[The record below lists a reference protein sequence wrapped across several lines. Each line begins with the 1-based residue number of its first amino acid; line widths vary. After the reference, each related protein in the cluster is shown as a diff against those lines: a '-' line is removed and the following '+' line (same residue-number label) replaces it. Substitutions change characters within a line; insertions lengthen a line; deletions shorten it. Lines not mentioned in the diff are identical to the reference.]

1 MHKLLK
7 PWDYLILTASNEEQ
21 AAAYKS
27 QLQLRQKL
35 GLIQD
40 VKQIMTVSDP
50 GGRRIGSGGST
61 IFCIMKVLQREL
73 GGCVDHSKSP
83 WVAIHACLSGARP
96 CPQIHLFQIYY
107 RQSCLKIHISAVA
120 QCQVCCTKNSG

>member
-40 VKQIMTVSDP
+40 VKQIMAVSDP
-50 GGRRIGSGGST
+50 GGRRIGSGR
-61 IFCIMKVLQREL
+61 L
-73 GGCVDHSKSP
+73 
-83 WVAIHACLSGARP
+83 
-96 CPQIHLFQIYY
+96 
-107 RQSCLKIHISAVA
+107 
-120 QCQVCCTKNSG
+120 